1 MKKEDILKLS
11 RQENAK
17 GDEREKKIRSRA
29 NILAMNV
36 IYIMAIIFIIANQ
49 YLDRKVGIISVISY
63 ALTIWIAVDFVK
75 DTYRF
80 IVTREKGR
88 LALAVFYFV
97 LLLLCLFI

>member
-36 IYIMAIIFIIANQ
+36 IYIMAIIFIIASQ
-49 YLDRKVGIISVISY
+49 YLDKKIGIISVVDY
-63 ALTIWIAVDFVK
+63 AITIWFAVNFVK
-75 DTYRF
+75 DMYYF

-88 LALAVFYFV
+88 LGQAVLDFV
-97 LLLLCLFI
+97 LLVFCLYI